1 MVNKEKYLKT
11 KQVGTPLFL
20 SPEIIKKQN
29 YDHRSDI
36 FSLGVVM
43 YNMAALEVPFYDKN
57 FDGLMNKILYKQ
69 PLPFQVAYST
79 SLKNYIFGMLEKD
92 MSKRAFII
100 DLFKLFPKNFFKIQ
114 NQLDQDNFDVYSLY
128 KDAMERK
135 RAVDGNKHKIH
146 ENFDLLKKRF
156 QTDILESRR

>member
-43 YNMAALEVPFYDKN
+43 YNMASLEVPFYDKN
-57 FDGLMNKILYKQ
+57 FEGLMNKILYKQ

-100 DLFKLFPKNFFKIQ
+100 DLFKLFPKN
-114 NQLDQDNFDVYSLY
+114 Y
-128 KDAMERK
+128 
-135 RAVDGNKHKIH
+135 
-146 ENFDLLKKRF
+146 F
-156 QTDILESRR
+156 QI

>member
-57 FDGLMNKILYKQ
+57 LDGLMNKILYK
-69 PLPFQVAYST
+69 
-79 SLKNYIFGMLEKD
+79 
-92 MSKRAFII
+92 
-100 DLFKLFPKNFFKIQ
+100 
-114 NQLDQDNFDVYSLY
+114 
-128 KDAMERK
+128 
-135 RAVDGNKHKIH
+135 
-146 ENFDLLKKRF
+146 
-156 QTDILESRR
+156 